1 MVRNANKS
9 SFSEI
14 ATRRKE
20 LVERTKAGRLQPANL
35 AGGTFSNLGVY
46 NVDAFAA
53 TITPPQAV
61 ILAIVRIV
69 DRVVPHE
76 GRPSIR
82 PMITLTLSSDHRVVD
97 RARAA

>member
-53 TITPPQAV
+53 IITPPQV
-61 ILAIVRIV
+61 VRIV